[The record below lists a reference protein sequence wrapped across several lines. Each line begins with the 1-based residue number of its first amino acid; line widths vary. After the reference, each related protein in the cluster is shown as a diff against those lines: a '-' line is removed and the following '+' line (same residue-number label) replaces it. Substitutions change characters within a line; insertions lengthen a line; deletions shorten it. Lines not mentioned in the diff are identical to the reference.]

1 MLKVPVIVLSFI
13 LVSLSGCGAGN
24 SVKNAGSVQYEEG
37 IGPKE
42 SKQTNVSDPGSSTR
56 SISLDDLLGNTNSKS
71 DNKSVYK
78 MPGNSSPWKY
88 YTGPDGIK
96 RQDISGVEWVV
107 LEGGKGKS
115 LTQAMVGQKLRRY
128 VIIGSFDLG
137 GKTIR
142 MPYGSVL
149 DLESGS
155 LSNGA
160 LVFDD
165 TRVTPVYAISKQ
177 TKLNRVKVSGTY
189 YETLVDLWG
198 ATEEPLFPWDTT
210 APKKVYTV
218 DLKKFGITPG
228 YQKKGSNGHY
238 SDRQYDLMYNNGVG
252 FTNAIQWAYKNGYD
266 GIRFPKNDYCFTP
279 RTTDNNSPAEGP
291 IVLIQDLDK
300 FDIDLGNSTCY
311 LVLDSSHKSKYY
323 RLTPD
328 KPYEQGGHLFF
339 VAACINLQ
347 IHNGKMIGDRR
358 LRDYSDGAERS
369 FEKSYA
375 ISLSAHCHN
384 VRIHHLDL
392 CDFMADGISILQT
405 GNFYDDY
412 NGQIQGPLY
421 SEMGTLSFPKYV
433 LQGGRVVES
442 KDNPEKCTVS
452 NSLRLDYLYRGAK
465 LHPVIAKIAALRYY
479 SINNNRGYTRIPN
492 IYSNLEVLSFTSKS
506 KDLPSGIIPASYLER
521 VYLAPSVTDV
531 KFQCRHDDGVKD
543 PSFKHTAAISEVLSS
558 DVVIEYCSIHDNHRG
573 GITGG
578 SNNNLIRFCSFS
590 KNVTDKNYSGK
601 TIPSFLVG
609 GTNYH
614 INYEDSFAKDLE
626 VEHCTFSRD
635 NNSIGKLL
643 FGVFTFSF
651 HDNRSDAGMIIYN
664 NIFSDVRD
672 NVFRSSGISF
682 SGWAVPTDDMFTMK
696 SGLRYMCRVVMFHN
710 NVEKNASKPTV
721 NHRTLLYLYDNKN

>member
-1 MLKVPVIVLSFI
+1 MKVPVIVLSFI
-13 LVSLSGCGAGN
+13 MVSLSGCGAGN
-24 SVKNAGSVQYEEG
+24 SVKNAGSVQNEEG

-42 SKQTNVSDPGSSTR
+42 SKQTNVSDPSSSTR
-56 SISLDDLLGNTNSKS
+56 SISLDDLLGNTYSKS
-71 DNKSVYK
+71 ENKSVYK

-107 LEGGKGKS
+107 LEGGKGES

-128 VIIGSFDLG
+128 VIKGSFDLG

-177 TKLNRVKVSGTY
+177 TKLNKVKVSCTY

-210 APKKVYTV
+210 APKRVYTV

-279 RTTDNNSPAEGP
+279 RTTDNNTPAEGP

-311 LVLDSSHKSKYY
+311 LVLDSSRKSKYY

-347 IHNGKMIGDRR
+347 IHNGKMVGDRR
-358 LRDYSDGAERS
+358 LRNYSEGAERS
-369 FEKSYA
+369 FERSYA

-392 CDFMADGISILQT
+392 SDFMADGVSIWQN
-405 GNFYDDY
+405 GNFYDEYD
-412 NGQIQGPLY
+412 GQIQGPLY
-421 SEMGTLSFPKYV
+421 SEMETLSFPKYV
-433 LQGGRVVES
+433 LQGGRVIES

-506 KDLPSGIIPASYLER
+506 KEFPS
-521 VYLAPSVTDV
+521 
-531 KFQCRHDDGVKD
+531 
-543 PSFKHTAAISEVLSS
+543 
-558 DVVIEYCSIHDNHRG
+558 
-573 GITGG
+573 
-578 SNNNLIRFCSFS
+578 
-590 KNVTDKNYSGK
+590 
-601 TIPSFLVG
+601 
-609 GTNYH
+609 
-614 INYEDSFAKDLE
+614 
-626 VEHCTFSRD
+626 
-635 NNSIGKLL
+635 
-643 FGVFTFSF
+643 
-651 HDNRSDAGMIIYN
+651 
-664 NIFSDVRD
+664 
-672 NVFRSSGISF
+672 
-682 SGWAVPTDDMFTMK
+682 
-696 SGLRYMCRVVMFHN
+696 
-710 NVEKNASKPTV
+710 
-721 NHRTLLYLYDNKN
+721 